1 MKKSLLIPIIIIFTA
16 LFVLLGANYL
26 LSLRKI
32 SYTLDSSVSEIKVYS
47 SKEKEVGSLTG
58 DNNLLLQDGKYYI
71 IPEGENISKEK
82 IPFTVEG
89 EDKTITVRPTYTDQH
104 LKELFKKEQSAI
116 ELAISTKY
124 PSLYPDYTL
133 TTHTLFHRGE
143 WFGGLLEPKVSDI
156 RDRRDPYRV
165 ILHKKDSEWKVI
177 RRPEYILTS
186 SRYGEVPIDILREI
200 NRLTPSQ

>member
-26 LSLRKI
+26 LSLREI

-47 SKEKEVGSLTG
+47 SKEKEVGSLTK
-58 DNNLLLQDGKYYI
+58 DNNLHLQDGKYYI
-71 IPEGENISKEK
+71 IPQGENISKEK

-89 EDKTITVRPTYTDQH
+89 EDKTITVHPAYTDQY
-104 LKELFKKEQSAI
+104 LKELFKQEQSAI

-133 TTHTLFHRGE
+133 TNHTLFQRGE
-143 WFGGLLEPKVSDI
+143 WFGGLLEPKVLDI
-156 RDRRDPYRV
+156 RDERDPYRIV
-165 ILHKKDSEWKVI
+165 LHKKDGKWEVV

-186 SRYGEVPIDILREI
+186 SRYSEVPIEILRSI
-200 NRLTPSQ
+200 NLLAS